1 MIIAGIV
8 LVLALGIVV
17 WGIGVYNGL
26 IRLRNAKDEGWSG
39 IDVQLKRR
47 HDLVGNLVN
56 TVKGYMAHE
65 KGILEEIA
73 KMRSMAQNAT
83 GVMQAAQAEGQLSQA
98 LGRLF
103 AVMENYPQ
111 LRANENVMQLQNTLT
126 ALEDEIQLARRY
138 YNGTVREYNTRTEVF
153 PASSIA
159 RQYGFQKADF
169 FELDNVAERE
179 VPQVSF
185 EKNIYALQAAFI
197 LAESVMTKADRR
209 A

>member
-8 LVLALGIVV
+8 LALVLVV
-17 WGIGVYNGL
+17 VFWGIGVYNGL
-26 IRLRNAKDEGWSG
+26 IRLRNMKDEGWSG

-65 KGILEEIA
+65 KDVLEEIA
-73 KMRSMAQNAT
+73 KMRSVAQNAS
-83 GVMQAAQAEGQLSQA
+83 GVAQAAQAEGQLSQA

-153 PASSIA
+153 PSSIIA
-159 RQYGFQKADF
+159 RQYGFTKAEF

-185 EKNIYALQAAFI
+185 
-197 LAESVMTKADRR
+197 
-209 A
+209 

>member
-8 LVLALGIVV
+8 RALVLVV
-17 WGIGVYNGL
+17 VFWGIGVYNGL
-26 IRLRNAKDEGWSG
+26 IRLRNMKDEGWSG

-56 TVKGYMAHE
+56 TVKGAMAHE
-65 KGILEEIA
+65 KTVLEKIA
-73 KMRSMAQNAT
+73 KMRSMAQNAS
-83 GVMQAAQAEGQLSQA
+83 GVAQTAQAEGQLSQA

-153 PASSIA
+153 PASIIA
-159 RQYGFQKADF
+159 RQYGFTKAEF
-169 FELDNVAERE
+169 FELDSVAERE

-185 EKNIYALQAAFI
+185 
-197 LAESVMTKADRR
+197 
-209 A
+209 

>member
-8 LVLALGIVV
+8 LALVLVV
-17 WGIGVYNGL
+17 VFWGIGVYNGL
-26 IRLRNAKDEGWSG
+26 IRLRNMKDEGWSG

-56 TVKGYMAHE
+56 SVKGYMAHE
-65 KGILEEIA
+65 KDVLEEIA
-73 KMRSMAQNAT
+73 RMRSVAQNAA
-83 GVMQAAQAEGQLSQA
+83 GVAQSAQAEGQLSQA

-126 ALEDEIQLARRY
+126 SLEDEIQLARRY

-153 PASSIA
+153 PASIIA
-159 RQYGFQKADF
+159 RQYGFQKAEF
-169 FELDNVAERE
+169 FELDSVAERE

-185 EKNIYALQAAFI
+185 
-197 LAESVMTKADRR
+197 
-209 A
+209 

>member
-1 MIIAGIV
+1 MIIAGII
-8 LVLALGIVV
+8 LVLALVVAV
-17 WGIGVYNGL
+17 WGISVYNAL
-26 IRLRNAKDEGWSG
+26 VRLRNMKDEGWSG

-65 KGILEEIA
+65 KATFEELA
-73 KMRSMAQNAT
+73 KARSAAQNAS
-83 GVMQAAQAEGQLSQA
+83 GVAQAAQAEGLLSQA
-98 LGRLF
+98 MGRLF
-103 AVMENYPQ
+103 AVMENYPE
-111 LRANENVMQLQNTLT
+111 LRASENVTQLQSTLT
-126 ALEDEIQLARRY
+126 TLEDEIQIARRY

-153 PASSIA
+153 PASIIA

-185 EKNIYALQAAFI
+185 
-197 LAESVMTKADRR
+197 
-209 A
+209 

>member
-8 LVLALGIVV
+8 LALAVVIVC

-26 IRLRNAKDEGWSG
+26 IRLRNMKDEGLSG

-65 KGILEEIA
+65 KSVLEEIA
-73 KMRSMAQNAT
+73 KMRAMAQNAA
-83 GVMQAAQAEGQLSQA
+83 GVAQTAQAEGMLSQA

-111 LRANENVMQLQNTLT
+111 LRANENVMHLQNTLT
-126 ALEDEIQLARRY
+126 ALEDDIQLARRY
-138 YNGTVREYNTRTEVF
+138 YNGTVRDYNTRIEVF
-153 PASSIA
+153 PASIIA
-159 RQYGFQKADF
+159 RQYAFQKAEF
-169 FELDNVAERE
+169 FELDNAAERE
-179 VPQVSF
+179 VPQV
-185 EKNIYALQAAFI
+185 AF
-197 LAESVMTKADRR
+197 
-209 A
+209 

>member
-8 LVLALGIVV
+8 LALVLVV
-17 WGIGVYNGL
+17 VFWGIGVYNGL
-26 IRLRNAKDEGWSG
+26 IRLRNMKDEGWSG

-65 KGILEEIA
+65 KDVLEEIA
-73 KMRSMAQNAT
+73 KMRSVAQNAS
-83 GVMQAAQAEGQLSQA
+83 GVAQAAQAEGQLSQA

-126 ALEDEIQLARRY
+126 SLEDEIQLARRY

-153 PASSIA
+153 PASIIA
-159 RQYGFQKADF
+159 RQYGFQKAEF

-185 EKNIYALQAAFI
+185 
-197 LAESVMTKADRR
+197 
-209 A
+209 

>member
-1 MIIAGIV
+1 MIIAAIVCALV
-8 LVLALGIVV
+8 LVVAL

-26 IRLRNAKDEGWSG
+26 IRLRNMKDEGWSG

-65 KGILEEIA
+65 KSVLEEIA
-73 KMRSMAQNAT
+73 KMRAMAQNAN
-83 GVMQAAQAEGQLSQA
+83 GVAQVAQLEGQLSQA

-126 ALEDEIQLARRY
+126 SLEDEIQLARRY

-153 PASSIA
+153 PASIIA
-159 RQYGFQKADF
+159 RQYGFQKAEF
-169 FELDNVAERE
+169 FELENVAERE

-185 EKNIYALQAAFI
+185 
-197 LAESVMTKADRR
+197 
-209 A
+209 

>member
-8 LVLALGIVV
+8 LALVLVLVF

-26 IRLRNAKDEGWSG
+26 IRLRNMKDEGWSG

-65 KGILEEIA
+65 KEVLEEIA
-73 KMRSMAQNAT
+73 RMRSVAQNAA
-83 GVMQAAQAEGQLSQA
+83 GVAQSAQAEGMLSQA

-126 ALEDEIQLARRY
+126 SLEDEIQLARRY

-153 PASSIA
+153 PASIIA
-159 RQYGFQKADF
+159 RQYGFQKSEF

-179 VPQVSF
+179 VPKVSF
-185 EKNIYALQAAFI
+185 
-197 LAESVMTKADRR
+197 
-209 A
+209 

>member
-8 LVLALGIVV
+8 LALVLLIVV

-26 IRLRNAKDEGWSG
+26 IRLRNMKDEGWSG

-65 KGILEEIA
+65 KDVLEEIA
-73 KMRSMAQNAT
+73 KMRSVAQNAS
-83 GVMQAAQAEGQLSQA
+83 GVAQAAQAEGQLSQA

-153 PASSIA
+153 PASIIA
-159 RQYGFQKADF
+159 RQYGFQKAEF

-185 EKNIYALQAAFI
+185 
-197 LAESVMTKADRR
+197 
-209 A
+209 

>member
-8 LVLALGIVV
+8 LAVALVIAV

-26 IRLRNAKDEGWSG
+26 IRLRNLKDEGWSG

-65 KGILEEIA
+65 KDVLEEIA

-83 GVMQAAQAEGQLSQA
+83 GVAQAAQAEGMLSQA

-126 ALEDEIQLARRY
+126 ALEDEIQIARRY

-153 PASSIA
+153 PASIIA

-185 EKNIYALQAAFI
+185 
-197 LAESVMTKADRR
+197 
-209 A
+209 

>member
-26 IRLRNAKDEGWSG
+26 IRLRNTKDEGWSG

-65 KGILEEIA
+65 KDVLEEIA
-73 KMRSMAQNAT
+73 KMRSMAQNAA
-83 GVMQAAQAEGQLSQA
+83 GVAQAAQAEGQLSQA

-153 PASSIA
+153 PASIVA
-159 RQYGFQKADF
+159 RQYGFQKAEF

-179 VPQVSF
+179 VPKVSF
-185 EKNIYALQAAFI
+185 
-197 LAESVMTKADRR
+197 
-209 A
+209 

>member
-8 LVLALGIVV
+8 LALVLVV
-17 WGIGVYNGL
+17 VFWGIGVYNGL
-26 IRLRNAKDEGWSG
+26 IRLRNMKDEGWSG

-65 KGILEEIA
+65 KEVLEEIA
-73 KMRSMAQNAT
+73 KMRSVAQNAS
-83 GVMQAAQAEGQLSQA
+83 GVAQAAQAEGQLSQA

-126 ALEDEIQLARRY
+126 SLEDEIQLARRY

-153 PASSIA
+153 PASIIA
-159 RQYGFQKADF
+159 RQYGFQKAEF

-179 VPQVSF
+179 VPKVSF
-185 EKNIYALQAAFI
+185 
-197 LAESVMTKADRR
+197 
-209 A
+209 

>member
-8 LVLALGIVV
+8 LAVVLVV
-17 WGIGVYNGL
+17 VFWGIGVYNGL
-26 IRLRNAKDEGWSG
+26 IRLRNMKDEGWSG

-65 KGILEEIA
+65 KEVLEEIA
-73 KMRSMAQNAT
+73 KMRSVAQNAS
-83 GVMQAAQAEGQLSQA
+83 GVAQAAQAEGQLSQA

-126 ALEDEIQLARRY
+126 SLEDEIQLARRY

-153 PASSIA
+153 PASIIA
-159 RQYGFQKADF
+159 RQYGFQKAEF

-179 VPQVSF
+179 VPQV
-185 EKNIYALQAAFI
+185 AF
-197 LAESVMTKADRR
+197 
-209 A
+209 

>member
-8 LVLALGIVV
+8 LAVALVIAV

-26 IRLRNAKDEGWSG
+26 IRLRNLKDEGWSG

-56 TVKGYMAHE
+56 TGKGYMAHE
-65 KGILEEIA
+65 KDVLEEIA
-73 KMRSMAQNAT
+73 KMRSMAQNAA
-83 GVMQAAQAEGQLSQA
+83 GVAQAAQAEGMLSQA

-126 ALEDEIQLARRY
+126 ALEDEIQIARRY

-153 PASSIA
+153 PASIIA

-185 EKNIYALQAAFI
+185 
-197 LAESVMTKADRR
+197 
-209 A
+209 

>member
-8 LVLALGIVV
+8 LAVALVIVV

-26 IRLRNAKDEGWSG
+26 IRLRNLKDEGWSG

-65 KGILEEIA
+65 KDVLEGIA
-73 KMRSMAQNAT
+73 KMRSMAQNAA
-83 GVMQAAQAEGQLSQA
+83 GVAQAAQAEGMLSQA

-138 YNGTVREYNTRTEVF
+138 YNGTVREHNTRTEVF
-153 PASSIA
+153 PASIIA

-185 EKNIYALQAAFI
+185 
-197 LAESVMTKADRR
+197 
-209 A
+209 

>member
-1 MIIAGIV
+1 MIIAGII
-8 LVLALGIVV
+8 LVLALGILF

-26 IRLRNAKDEGWSG
+26 IRLRNTKDEGWSG
-39 IDVQLKRR
+39 IDIQLKRR
-47 HDLVGNLVN
+47 HDLVGNLVS

-65 KGILEEIA
+65 KDVLEEIA
-73 KMRSMAQNAT
+73 RMRAMAQNAS
-83 GVMQAAQAEGQLSQA
+83 GVAQASQAEGQLSQA

-153 PASSIA
+153 PASIIA
-159 RQYGFQKADF
+159 RQYGFTKAEF

-185 EKNIYALQAAFI
+185 
-197 LAESVMTKADRR
+197 
-209 A
+209 

>member
-8 LVLALGIVV
+8 LAVALVIAV

-26 IRLRNAKDEGWSG
+26 IRLRSMKDEGWSG

-65 KGILEEIA
+65 KDVLEEIA
-73 KMRSMAQNAT
+73 KMRSMAQNAA
-83 GVMQAAQAEGQLSQA
+83 GVAQAAQAEGMLSQA

-126 ALEDEIQLARRY
+126 ALEDEIQIARRY

-153 PASSIA
+153 PASIIA
-159 RQYGFQKADF
+159 RQFGFQKADF
-169 FELDNVAERE
+169 FELDNVADRE

-185 EKNIYALQAAFI
+185 
-197 LAESVMTKADRR
+197 
-209 A
+209 

>member
-8 LVLALGIVV
+8 LALALAIVV

-26 IRLRNAKDEGWSG
+26 IRLRNMKDEGWSG

-65 KGILEEIA
+65 KDVLEEIA
-73 KMRSMAQNAT
+73 KMRSVAQNAA
-83 GVMQAAQAEGQLSQA
+83 GVAQAAQAEGQLSQA

-111 LRANENVMQLQNTLT
+111 LRANETVMQLQNTLT
-126 ALEDEIQLARRY
+126 SLEDEIQLARRY

-153 PASSIA
+153 PASIVA
-159 RQYGFQKADF
+159 RQYGFQKAEF
-169 FELDNVAERE
+169 FELDSVAERE

-185 EKNIYALQAAFI
+185 
-197 LAESVMTKADRR
+197 
-209 A
+209 

>member
-8 LVLALGIVV
+8 LAAVLLIVV

-26 IRLRNAKDEGWSG
+26 IRLRNMKDEGWSG

-56 TVKGYMAHE
+56 SVKGYMAHE
-65 KGILEEIA
+65 KDVLEEIA
-73 KMRSMAQNAT
+73 RMRSVAQNAA
-83 GVMQAAQAEGQLSQA
+83 GVAQSAQAEGQLSQA

-126 ALEDEIQLARRY
+126 SLEDEIQLARRY

-153 PASSIA
+153 PSSIIA
-159 RQYGFQKADF
+159 RQYGFTKAEF

-185 EKNIYALQAAFI
+185 
-197 LAESVMTKADRR
+197 
-209 A
+209 

>member
-8 LVLALGIVV
+8 LALVLVLVF

-26 IRLRNAKDEGWSG
+26 IRLRNMKDEGWSG

-65 KGILEEIA
+65 KDVLEEIA
-73 KMRSMAQNAT
+73 KMRSVAQNAA
-83 GVMQAAQAEGQLSQA
+83 GVAQAAQAEGQLSQA

-126 ALEDEIQLARRY
+126 SLEDEIQLARRY

-153 PASSIA
+153 PASIVA
-159 RQYGFQKADF
+159 RQYGFQKAEF
-169 FELDNVAERE
+169 FELDSVAERE
-179 VPQVSF
+179 VPQVTF
-185 EKNIYALQAAFI
+185 
-197 LAESVMTKADRR
+197 
-209 A
+209 